1 MSSPSLQQIANSL
14 KRQFKNWDF
23 EKARKHS
30 DNEAQTR
37 EYLIE
42 PILKLLGYEKLDHWV
57 TELNADFNGKKGNK
71 LKVDYALAPKGK
83 DPVILIEA
91 KHHDNALQGKV
102 FSQLREYFTNVS
114 TARIGILTNGVVWK
128 FYAGYNSYD
137 KLHEEPF
144 YEFNTF
150 EAQDSDFEDLA
161 RFHISAF
168 KTETILEHANE
179 KYLLS
184 KFDQALYE
192 ELVDPSEG
200 MIKSI
205 IKRMGFATSTP
216 SRLQFVKDNINYISL
231 KDAYDRLVNEG
242 ALSPDSGII
251 TTEEEMQA
259 YQIVKTIISSSSK
272 AMADISNRITHR
284 DLKNQFSILLDNNQR
299 MPICTFQFSKS
310 KKKMAIGKDNWFEIE
325 SVDEIVLYKSQ
336 ILNATKIL
344 LNQL

>member
-1 MSSPSLQQIANSL
+1 MSAPSIQQIANSL
-14 KRQFKNWDF
+14 KRQFKTWDF
-23 EKARKHS
+23 QKARTAS
-30 DNEAQTR
+30 QNEAQTR

-42 PILKLLGYEKLDHWV
+42 PVIKLLGYEKLDHWV
-57 TELNADFNGKKGNK
+57 TELNADFDGKKGNK

-114 TARIGILTNGVVWK
+114 TARIGILTNGVNWK

-161 RFHISAF
+161 RFHISAY

-179 KYLLS
+179 KYQLS

-200 MIKSI
+200 MLKSI
-205 IKRMGFATSTP
+205 IKRMGFASSTP
-216 SRLQFVKDNINYISL
+216 ARMKFVKDNINYISL
-231 KDAYDRLVNEG
+231 KDAYDRIVNTG
-242 ALSPDSGII
+242 ALSPDNGIV

-259 YQIVKTIISSSSK
+259 FQIVRTIITSSSK
-272 AMADISNRITHR
+272 ELAKMASRITHR
-284 DLKNQFSILLDNNQR
+284 DLKNQFSVLLDDNQR
-299 MPICTFQFSKS
+299 QLICAFQFNKS
-310 KKKMAIGKDNWFEIE
+310 KKKMSIGKGNWVDIQ
-325 SVDEIVLYKSQ
+325 SVDEIVGYKSE
-336 ILNATKIL
+336 ILIEFKSYL
-344 LNQL
+344 G